1 MAFVEWKGG
10 SLPKSLAEVIVRVRY
25 RNGMLSKET
34 LPAGRW
40 ARWKWGDELDDW
52 DIVEVER
59 VG

>member
-10 SLPKSLAEVIVRVRY
+10 ELPRRMADVVVRVRY

-40 ARWKWGDELDDW
+40 KRWKWGDRPDAF
-52 DIVEVER
+52 DIVAVER
-59 VG
+59 IG